1 MSRLGVIAL
10 LLVSMFAVAQT
21 SDQDIFTITV
31 KPPTSPQDVQVRYFL
46 SGDSGLQQAGSVAK
60 PENNQIVI
68 KTGVEDKSAKG
79 FKAIVFS
86 PGCEFA
92 TINAND
98 LTASTRQADFQ
109 CQKLDTTSLHGKA
122 DISNFTGKQLQVEA
136 LYMCHWAGKFF
147 GVPSL
152 AISPFS
158 VGKAKVENDGT
169 FAVDLPN
176 FSSDPLWSSLSHSA
190 TLTFVLVDVAN
201 GQRLG
206 ELTAPSDLSHGK
218 ALKIAASYPAEIPFS
233 VQ

>member
-10 LLVSMFAVAQT
+10 FLVSMFAVAQT

-31 KPPTSPQDVQVRYFL
+31 KPPTSPQNVQVRYFL

-86 PGCEFA
+86 PGCEFG
-92 TINAND
+92 TINASD
-98 LTASTRQADFQ
+98 LTASNRQADFE